1 MKTIRI
7 LKSIALNVEADSL
20 VKVTEKQL
28 KLLENYKD
36 FYILVEDEEQETED
50 EEQET
55 EDEEQET
62 EETKSEVKKPKIKKA
77 EAKK

>member
-36 FYILVEDEEQETED
+36 FYVLVEGEEPEAKEP
-50 EEQET
+50 
-55 EDEEQET
+55 
-62 EETKSEVKKPKIKKA
+62 KSEVKKPKIKKA

>member
-1 MKTIRI
+1 MMTIRI

-50 EEQET
+50 EEQEAKT
-55 EDEEQET
+55 
-62 EETKSEVKKPKIKKA
+62 PKIKKA

>member
-36 FYILVEDEEQETED
+36 FYILVEDEEP
-50 EEQET
+50 
-55 EDEEQET
+55 
-62 EETKSEVKKPKIKKA
+62 KSEVKKPKLKKA

>member
-36 FYILVEDEEQETED
+36 FYILVEDEEQEVKTP
-50 EEQET
+50 
-55 EDEEQET
+55 
-62 EETKSEVKKPKIKKA
+62 KSEVKKPKIKK
-77 EAKK
+77 EESKK

>member
-55 EDEEQET
+55 E
-62 EETKSEVKKPKIKKA
+62 ETKSEVKKPKIKKA

>member
-7 LKSIALNVEADSL
+7 LKSIALNVEAESL

-36 FYILVEDEEQETED
+36 FYILVEDEEQEAKEP
-50 EEQET
+50 
-55 EDEEQET
+55 
-62 EETKSEVKKPKIKKA
+62 KSEVKKPKIKK
-77 EAKK
+77 EESKK